1 MRAVFPSGVF
11 VDVKITDEQEE
22 RLKRGESVEL
32 DLSPDEEVRRY
43 TVKDM
48 GFTSPRRVH
57 VDSVKHPNPA
67 VDTKRIAD
75 ALRGGFHYKG
85 TAIDINYENE
95 EQEMNA
101 NKIAKKIAKNVKKSS
116 YAVGTVITWESVS
129 RYSGAVFSYAAIYA
143 AGHWYTTAVSD
154 NSHVQR
160 EMDDEALMKYLG
172 EDGVRNVRVA
182 SEFVEVE
189 L

>member
-1 MRAVFPSGVF
+1 
-11 VDVKITDEQEE
+11 
-22 RLKRGESVEL
+22 
-32 DLSPDEEVRRY
+32 
-43 TVKDM
+43 
-48 GFTSPRRVH
+48 
-57 VDSVKHPNPA
+57 
-67 VDTKRIAD
+67 
-75 ALRGGFHYKG
+75 
-85 TAIDINYENE
+85 
-95 EQEMNA
+95 MNA
-101 NKIAKKIAKNVKKSS
+101 NKIAKKIAKNVKKST